1 MKKKKKLN
9 SLKTSSKPILP
20 VRSLSMTATTTTKTT
35 TTNLIQIL
43 PLQEHFINNTA
54 VLMFKVRMGLSP
66 QLLCDLNR
74 LPARYGSHNSVLP
87 RTRTDLSKKSF
98 AFSESSILELSSS
111 ENKTFKSVRGLKINL
126 CKVVTLKKMKNMSI

>member
-20 VRSLSMTATTTTKTT
+20 DRSLSMTATTTTTT
-35 TTNLIQIL
+35 ATNVIQIL

-126 CKVVTLKKMKNMSI
+126 CKVVTLKK